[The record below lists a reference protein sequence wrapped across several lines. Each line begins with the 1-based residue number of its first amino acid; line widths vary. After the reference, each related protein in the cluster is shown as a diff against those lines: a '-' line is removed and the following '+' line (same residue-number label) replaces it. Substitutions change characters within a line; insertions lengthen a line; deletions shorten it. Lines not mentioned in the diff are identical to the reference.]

1 MHPTLVLYRDSNQP
15 KVPAVVLEGAVLVNL
30 AKPKKNQSLRH
41 PQIQKQMNEY
51 SAHRVDI
58 AFDMYKDQSLKA
70 LTQVKIGKGIH
81 RKVLAKSVAPTNRRS
96 FLSLDQIKTEL
107 FRYLCRTIIHTI
119 NMGTGEM

>member
-1 MHPTLVLYRDSNQP
+1 
-15 KVPAVVLEGAVLVNL
+15 
-30 AKPKKNQSLRH
+30 
-41 PQIQKQMNEY
+41 MNEY

-70 LTQVKIGKGIH
+70 LTQIKIGKGIH
-81 RKVLAKSVAPTNRRS
+81 RKVLAKSVAPTNWRS
-96 FLSLDQIKTEL
+96 FLSLDQIKTKL